1 MAPHGRWKGI
11 YRCHLDSKWVMKDRF
26 NVGQRMEE
34 LPQNVGEI
42 LRAGGW
48 RVERHHDLG
57 WQEDMVETLSE
68 QMLTGDPNLLY
79 TNTLSALSKK
89 VGYPVAYW
97 TVRDA
102 YDRHIIKRG
111 LALS

>member
-1 MAPHGRWKGI
+1 
-11 YRCHLDSKWVMKDRF
+11 
-26 NVGQRMEE
+26 
-34 LPQNVGEI
+34 
-42 LRAGGW
+42 
-48 RVERHHDLG
+48 
-57 WQEDMVETLSE
+57 MVETLSE